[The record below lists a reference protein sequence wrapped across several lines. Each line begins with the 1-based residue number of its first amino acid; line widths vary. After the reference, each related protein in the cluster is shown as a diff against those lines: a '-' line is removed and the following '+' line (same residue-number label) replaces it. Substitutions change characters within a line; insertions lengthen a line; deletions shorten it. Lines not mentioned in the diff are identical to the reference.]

1 MLRTKNLKEFCNMTI
16 NLLNFGYKDILVVK
30 IPISK
35 YKNENKRQAIYSK
48 VSRNYQSFNTKNQ
61 VYYNKKN
68 GYANF
73 KVIVYL
79 NIIIIMKSKG
89 LIKDEIDIGN
99 GFIPFC
105 NKEPLEVIIS
115 DYLGVIF
122 FVDERKKV
130 NVRLNKTTT
139 QSFKINITHAIV
151 KNEGREFHNII
162 NKFKGLPLFRG
173 IINQK
178 RELRKYVVAQMKSH
192 NRKWVLPIYI

>member
-1 MLRTKNLKEFCNMTI
+1 LENILNLV
-16 NLLNFGYKDILVVK
+16 LD
-30 IPISK
+30 K
-35 YKNENKRQAIYSK
+35 YKECTHKTLSNEYSDK
-48 VSRNYQSFNTKNQ
+48 WV
-61 VYYNKKN
+61 
-68 GYANF
+68 
-73 KVIVYL
+73 
-79 NIIIIMKSKG
+79 NIT
-89 LIKDEIDIGN
+89 DEIDIGN